1 MSLVSAV
8 ITLGVVSD
16 ACVSFIHQRHC
27 NTMSTY
33 CEIRSIIFWERELRF
48 SGDGRLP
55 YTSTATPQIGVLPRK
70 CLPSDSLK
78 RFLPTHVDV
87 CRASLEV
94 LMLNTI
100 SRRWSAKKKNACIF
114 PMCQEIR
121 PVHRASCGMVIGHG
135 SFWKWPHDFGLN
147 GEVANRAQR
156 TIDNSVTE
164 KKRRLPIQV
173 LLVALPC
180 CCARVQSQS

>member
-1 MSLVSAV
+1 MLSCHVMSLVCAV

-16 ACVSFIHQRHC
+16 ACVSLIYQRHC
-27 NTMSTY
+27 NTMSTI
-33 CEIRSIIFWERELRF
+33 CENSQHFLGCESELRF
-48 SGDGRLP
+48 SGDGQLP
-55 YTSTATPQIGVLPRK
+55 YTSTATPQIGVLPRP

-121 PVHRASCGMVIGHG
+121 PVHRASCGMAIRHG
-135 SFWKWPHDFGLN
+135 SF
-147 GEVANRAQR
+147 
-156 TIDNSVTE
+156 
-164 KKRRLPIQV
+164 
-173 LLVALPC
+173 
-180 CCARVQSQS
+180 